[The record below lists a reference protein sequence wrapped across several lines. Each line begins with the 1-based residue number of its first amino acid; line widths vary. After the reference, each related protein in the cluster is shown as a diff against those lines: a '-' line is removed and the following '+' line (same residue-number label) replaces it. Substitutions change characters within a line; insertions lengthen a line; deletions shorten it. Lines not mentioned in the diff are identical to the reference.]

1 MEQDRGPVFF
11 RFAKAL
17 SALYPKERAEKRLQD
32 AMLPAMPRSE
42 EGKRKK
48 LKRKGHRKNRGRGN

>member
-17 SALYPKERAEKRLQD
+17 SALYPKEGRKAIAGCDAAGHAEIGRRQ
-32 AMLPAMPRSE
+32 
-42 EGKRKK
+42 EGKIETER
-48 LKRKGHRKNRGRGN
+48 